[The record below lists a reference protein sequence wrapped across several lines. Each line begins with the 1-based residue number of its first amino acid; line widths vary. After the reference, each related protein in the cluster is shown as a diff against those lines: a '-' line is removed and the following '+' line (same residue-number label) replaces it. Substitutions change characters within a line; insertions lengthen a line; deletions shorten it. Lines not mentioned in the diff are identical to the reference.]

1 MKEGQ
6 EGRKKVVLYDCYG
19 KYDVDGDGLLENVH
33 VIICNGRVLFSEI
46 SDYDRNPFFTI
57 SFYANSYQKWK
68 EGVADYLQDIQDLKT
83 ALIRQIIINTAIN
96 NDRVFGIDSNQPSAI
111 KDIQAGKKLIRLDLT
126 GNKKVNDLLQAMP
139 QFQISPDTLPLIEL
153 AGSWSEKRTGIT
165 SYNQGLDADSLNKT
179 ATGISKIMAASQ
191 QRLRKMARDGAE
203 NGLVPLYRHLIS
215 LNQKHLDREFT
226 FRLTNEYYE
235 FRPDDIKGEFDVQV
249 TSNIGLQDK
258 QLTVQNLML
267 VFGQIL
273 PPLFK
278 IGAASPQG
286 LYETAKQIIEEMGFN
301 NADKFLGVE
310 AGQIAT
316 LQGQQQTQALM
327 ETLPLLLGKIL
338 EAAKMPPEMAAKITQ
353 TLMAGLQ
360 QTQQQPLPEEQQSL
374 EAA

>member
-1 MKEGQ
+1 M
-6 EGRKKVVLYDCYG
+6 
-19 KYDVDGDGLLENVH
+19 
-33 VIICNGRVLFSEI
+33 
-46 SDYDRNPFFTI
+46 
-57 SFYANSYQKWK
+57 
-68 EGVADYLQDIQDLKT
+68 
-83 ALIRQIIINTAIN
+83 
-96 NDRVFGIDSNQPSAI
+96 
-111 KDIQAGKKLIRLDLT
+111 
-126 GNKKVNDLLQAMP
+126 
-139 QFQISPDTLPLIEL
+139 
-153 AGSWSEKRTGIT
+153 
-165 SYNQGLDADSLNKT
+165 
-179 ATGISKIMAASQ
+179 
-191 QRLRKMARDGAE
+191 
-203 NGLVPLYRHLIS
+203 
-215 LNQKHLDREFT
+215 
-226 FRLTNEYYE
+226 
-235 FRPDDIKGEFDVQV
+235 
-249 TSNIGLQDK
+249 
-258 QLTVQNLML
+258 LM
-267 VFGQIL
+267 FGQIL